1 MEIVK
6 PNTNIDFL
14 KIKNVFIA
22 VSLVLIVVGIG
33 SMVVHKGLNFGIDFA
48 GGTLVQL
55 KFNEAADIG
64 KIRKGLKGID
74 LGESV
79 IQEYGSPE
87 EVIIRVEKST
97 EKLENLSKRITD
109 AMATTFGQDAFVIER
124 VEVVGPQVGKDLRAK
139 ALRALLFAMIGILI
153 YITFRF
159 EFSFAVG
166 AVLALIHDVLIT
178 VGIFSLLNKEFTLPI
193 IAALL
198 TIVGYSLN
206 DTIVVFD
213 RIRERMKLKK
223 KETYEDTINRSINM
237 TLSRTLL
244 TSLTTFVVVLALFL
258 LGGEVIHD
266 FSFALIIGVLVGTYS
281 SIFIASPTLVLFH
294 NKFSKAAKA

>member
-1 MEIVK
+1 MDIIK
-6 PNTNIDFL
+6 PNTNINFL
-14 KIKNVFIA
+14 KMKKIFLA
-22 VSLVLIVVGIG
+22 VSLSLIVIGIG
-33 SMVVHKGLNFGIDFA
+33 SIVLHKGLNYGIDFS

-55 KFNEAADIG
+55 KFNDAADIR
-64 KIRKGLKGID
+64 KIREGLKEID

-87 EVIIRVEKST
+87 EVIIRVEKSS
-97 EKLENLSKRITD
+97 ENLQNLSDKITE
-109 AMATTFGQDAFVIER
+109 ALGNTFGEGAFIVER
-124 VEVVGPQVGKDLRAK
+124 VEVVGPQVGQDLRTK

-159 EFSFAVG
+159 EFRFAVG
-166 AVLALIHDVLIT
+166 AVLALIHDVFIT
-178 VGIFSLLNKEFTLPI
+178 VGLFSLLNKEFTLPI

-223 KETYEDTINRSINM
+223 KETYEETINQSINQ
-237 TLSRTLL
+237 TLGRTLL
-244 TSLTTFVVVLALFL
+244 TSLTTLVVVLALFI

-266 FSFALIIGVLVGTYS
+266 FSFALIVGIFVGTYS
-281 SIFIASPTLVLFH
+281 SIFIASPTLVLFQRFA
-294 NKFSKAAKA
+294 KPAKA

>member
-1 MEIVK
+1 MDIIK

-14 KIKNVFIA
+14 KMKKIFLA
-22 VSLVLIVVGIG
+22 VSLSLIVIGIG
-33 SMVVHKGLNFGIDFA
+33 SIVLHKGLNYGIDFS

-55 KFNEAADIG
+55 KFNDAADIR
-64 KIRKGLKGID
+64 KIREGLKEID

-87 EVIIRVEKST
+87 EVIIRVEKSS
-97 EKLENLSKRITD
+97 ENLQNLSDKITE
-109 AMATTFGQDAFVIER
+109 ALGKTFGEGAFIVER
-124 VEVVGPQVGKDLRAK
+124 VEVVGPQVGQDLRTK

-159 EFSFAVG
+159 EFRFAVG
-166 AVLALIHDVLIT
+166 AVLALIHDVFIT
-178 VGIFSLLNKEFTLPI
+178 VGLFSLLNKEFTLPI

-223 KETYEDTINRSINM
+223 KETYEETINQSINQ
-237 TLSRTLL
+237 TLGRTLL
-244 TSLTTFVVVLALFL
+244 TSLTTLVVVLALFI

-266 FSFALIIGVLVGTYS
+266 FSFALIVGIFVGTYS
-281 SIFIASPTLVLFH
+281 SIFIASPTLVLFQRFA
-294 NKFSKAAKA
+294 KPAKA

>member
-1 MEIVK
+1 MEIIK

-14 KIKNVFIA
+14 KMKMIFLA
-22 VSLVLIVVGIG
+22 VSLALIVIGIG
-33 SMVVHKGLNFGIDFA
+33 SIVLHKGLNYGIDFA

-55 KFNEAADIG
+55 KFNDAADIR
-64 KIRKGLKGID
+64 KIREGLKGVD

-87 EVIIRVEKST
+87 EVIIRVEKSS
-97 EKLENLSKRITD
+97 EDLQNLSDKITE
-109 AMATTFGQDAFVIER
+109 ALGKTFGEGAFIVER
-124 VEVVGPQVGKDLRAK
+124 VEVVGPQVGQDLRTK

-159 EFSFAVG
+159 EFRFAVG
-166 AVLALIHDVLIT
+166 AVLALIHDVFIT

-223 KETYEDTINRSINM
+223 KETYEETINQSINQ
-237 TLSRTLL
+237 TLGRTLL
-244 TSLTTFVVVLALFL
+244 TSLTTLVVVLALFF

-266 FSFALIIGVLVGTYS
+266 FSFALIVGIMVGTYS
-281 SIFIASPTLVLFH
+281 SIFIASPTLVLFQRFA
-294 NKFSKAAKA
+294 KPAKA

>member
-1 MEIVK
+1 MEIIK

-14 KIKNVFIA
+14 KMKMIFLA
-22 VSLVLIVVGIG
+22 VSLALIVIGIG
-33 SMVVHKGLNFGIDFA
+33 SIVLHKGLNYGIDFA
-48 GGTLVQL
+48 GGTLIQL
-55 KFNEAADIG
+55 KFNDAADIR
-64 KIRKGLKGID
+64 KIREGLKGVD

-87 EVIIRVEKST
+87 EVIIRVEKSS
-97 EKLENLSKRITD
+97 EDLQNLSDKITE
-109 AMATTFGQDAFVIER
+109 ALGKTFGEGAFIVER
-124 VEVVGPQVGKDLRAK
+124 VEVVGPQVGQDLRTK

-159 EFSFAVG
+159 EFRFAVG
-166 AVLALIHDVLIT
+166 AVLALIHDVFIT

-223 KETYEDTINRSINM
+223 KETYEETINQSINQ
-237 TLSRTLL
+237 TLGRTLL
-244 TSLTTFVVVLALFL
+244 TSLTTLVVVLALFF

-266 FSFALIIGVLVGTYS
+266 FSFALIVGIMVGTYS
-281 SIFIASPTLVLFH
+281 SIFIASPTLVLFQRFA
-294 NKFSKAAKA
+294 KPAKA